1 MKLKKIL
8 LGILIIFSLVVLLM
22 GCASRPSVGEKGS
35 SIAVWDLDDLS
46 LSKGAWPYLGEIL
59 SSQII
64 EVLKKRG
71 DYVVVERQRL
81 LLALKELRLG
91 TTELVDET
99 SRLKLGKMLGAR
111 WMVFGGYQLI
121 GDQMRLDLR
130 LVEVETGMVRRAGHT
145 TRRAADLSGWMEG
158 ARKAAEELL

>member
-1 MKLKKIL
+1 MKLKKIF

-22 GCASRPSVGEKGS
+22 GCASRPSGGEKGS
-35 SIAVWDLDDLS
+35 SIAVWDIDDLS

-71 DYVVVERQRL
+71 DYVVVERQHL
-81 LLALKELRLG
+81 FLALKELRLG

-111 WMVFGGYQLI
+111 WMVFGGYQII
-121 GDQMRLDLR
+121 GDKMRLDLR
-130 LVEVETGMVRRAGHT
+130 MVEVETGKVKKAVQKIASSTNLQEWIDMAG
-145 TRRAADLSGWMEG
+145 R
-158 ARKAAEELL
+158 AAEEL

>member
-1 MKLKKIL
+1 MKPKKIL
-8 LGILIIFSLVVLLM
+8 LGILITFSLVVLLM

-46 LSKGAWPYLGEIL
+46 LSKGVWPDLGDIL

-91 TTELVDET
+91 TTELADET

-111 WMVFGGYQLI
+111 WMVFGGYQII
-121 GDQMRLDLR
+121 GDKMRLDLR
-130 LVEVETGMVRRAGHT
+130 LVEVETGKIKKAVHRIASSTNLQEWIDMAG
-145 TRRAADLSGWMEG
+145 R
-158 ARKAAEELL
+158 AAEEL